1 MESYTET
8 SGISQEK
15 KMVEYIAL
23 TAIAISWLYEGYQTF
38 DLGRT
43 SLMGWGYNVL
53 FVILWAWRTRFTYT
67 LTLTDNT
74 LEIVMKGLGLSR
86 KKVIDLAQLESFS
99 DRYKRSF
106 FRKTA
111 IKKYIHRYSSLD
123 GNPQR
128 ILVFRENGKLTGLLF
143 KSSDKVIRLLAERY
157 PDQYLQMPE

>member
-1 MESYTET
+1 
-8 SGISQEK
+8 
-15 KMVEYIAL
+15 
-23 TAIAISWLYEGYQTF
+23 
-38 DLGRT
+38 
-43 SLMGWGYNVL
+43 
-53 FVILWAWRTRFTYT
+53 
-67 LTLTDNT
+67 
-74 LEIVMKGLGLSR
+74 MKGLGLSR